1 MSDTNDIT
9 EKSDTDKLI
18 RSSTLISIFLLII
31 IVSVVLGYYSR

>member
-9 EKSDTDKLI
+9 EKSNTDKFI
-18 RSSTLISIFLLII
+18 RSFTLISIFLLII

>member
-9 EKSDTDKLI
+9 EKSDTDKFI

>member
-9 EKSDTDKLI
+9 EKSNTDKII
-18 RSSTLISIFLLII
+18 RSFTLISIFLLII